1 MQRRRKYSIEYKLEA
16 VRLTSE
22 PGVTVAQIARDLGI
36 NAGLLGKWRSQF
48 RNERNDPFPGKGRPR
63 DEEMATL
70 KRELSR
76 VKKERDFLKDA
87 AAYFA
92 SESR

>member
-1 MQRRRKYSIEYKLEA
+1 MQRRRKYSNEYKLEA
-16 VRLTSE
+16 VRLTTE
-22 PGVTVAQIARDLGI
+22 PGMTVAQIARDLGI

-48 RNERNDPFPGKGRPR
+48 RSEGNDPFPGKGRPR

-87 AAYFA
+87 AA
-92 SESR
+92 

>member
-1 MQRRRKYSIEYKLEA
+1 MQRRRKYSNEYKLEA
-16 VRLTSE
+16 VRLTNE
-22 PGVTVAQIARDLGI
+22 PGVSVAQIARDLGI
-36 NAGLLGKWRSQF
+36 SAGLLGKWRNQF
-48 RNERNDPFPGKGRPR
+48 LRKGNNVFPGKGRPR

-70 KRELSR
+70 TRELSR

>member
-1 MQRRRKYSIEYKLEA
+1 MPRRKFSDEFKREA
-16 VRLTSE
+16 VALTQE
-22 PGVTVAQIARDLGI
+22 PGVTQAQIARDLGI
-36 NAGLLGKWRSQF
+36 NAGLLGKWRSQL
-48 RNERNDPFPGKGRPR
+48 RQEGNDPFPGKGHAR

>member
-1 MQRRRKYSIEYKLEA
+1 MQRRRKYSSEYKLEA

-22 PGVTVAQIARDLGI
+22 LGVTVAQIARDLGI
-36 NAGLLGKWRSQF
+36 NAGLLGKWSSQL

-63 DEEMATL
+63 DEEMTTL

>member
-1 MQRRRKYSIEYKLEA
+1 MQRRRKYSNEYKLEA

-36 NAGLLGKWRSQF
+36 NAGLLGKWRSQL
-48 RNERNDPFPGKGRPR
+48 RNEGNDPSPGKGHAR

-76 VKKERDFLKDA
+76 VKKERDFLKNA